1 MLVWLNGRFLDGR
14 RARVSALD
22 RGLLHGDGLFD
33 TWRTYDGEPFAVAAH
48 LRRLAAA
55 ARILELPPPG
65 PAAVWARRARQLVRR
80 NGLRDGTVR
89 LTVTRGAAGD
99 YLVPDRPARPT
110 QLLTVRRLPHDL
122 AEQQAAGIAAML
134 LPFPRDVT
142 PPWGGFKLLGHA
154 SAVLG
159 RTLAGR
165 RGARE
170 GLYVTPAG
178 EVTEGTTSNLLLVE
192 RAAVVTPPLAS
203 GVLGGVTRD
212 LVLRLARR
220 AGLAVRE
227 EPCPVARLRVADEAF
242 VTSSTV
248 EILPLVALDGRRIG
262 DGRPGPVTRDLQARY
277 RAAVTAGI
285 RRSRV
290 AASRP
295 T

>member
-1 MLVWLNGRFLDGR
+1 MLVWLNGRFLDEGE
-14 RARVSALD
+14 ARVPALD
-22 RGLLHGDGLFD
+22 RGLLHGDGLYD

-55 ARILELPPPG
+55 ARVLELPPPG
-65 PAAVWARRARQLVRR
+65 PADAWVRRARQLVRR
-80 NGLRDGTVR
+80 NGLDDGTVR

-110 QLLTVRRLPHDL
+110 QLLTVRRLPANL
-122 AEQQAAGIAAML
+122 TEQQTDGIAAML

-142 PPWGGFKLLGHA
+142 PPWGRFKLLGHA

-159 RTLAGR
+159 RMLAAR
-165 RGARE
+165 HGAHE
-170 GLYVTPAG
+170 GLYVTTAG
-178 EVTEGTTSNLLLVE
+178 EVTEGTTSNLVLVE
-192 RAAVVTPPLAS
+192 RGAVVTPPLAS

-212 LVLRLARR
+212 LVLRVARR
-220 AGLAVRE
+220 AGLTVRE
-227 EPCPVARLRVADEAF
+227 EPCPVTRLRAAGEAF

-248 EILPLVALDGRRIG
+248 EILPLVRLDGRPLG
-262 DGRPGPVTRDLQARY
+262 GGRPGPVTRTLQARY
-277 RAAVTAGI
+277 RAAVAAAI

-290 AASRP
+290 AASRA